1 MLLFGAIAVAG
12 LLTIWATV
20 EVWDWA
26 FNREDEVV
34 NSEPESQMTYYHD
47 NEVLET
53 PQVGIKYLIED
64 EDGIDADETVEA
76 VAEWIRNDDPNIISG
91 DWQAQVN
98 TLADT
103 GVIQIKGDASP
114 LLLES
119 YEDVELPYVDNN
131 GDLNWVNVDL
141 DFA

>member
-131 GDLNWVNVDL
+131 GDLKWVNVDL

>member
-12 LLTIWATV
+12 LLTLWAVV

-76 VAEWIRNDDPNIISG
+76 VAEWIRNDEPNIISG

-114 LLLES
+114 LLLDS

>member
-12 LLTIWATV
+12 LLTVWAVV

-64 EDGIDADETVEA
+64 EDGVDADETVEA
-76 VAEWIRNDDPNIISG
+76 VAEWIRNDEPNIISG

-114 LLLES
+114 LLLDS

>member
-12 LLTIWATV
+12 LLTVWAVV

-76 VAEWIRNDDPNIISG
+76 VAEWIRNDEPNIISG

-114 LLLES
+114 LLLDS

>member
-1 MLLFGAIAVAG
+1 MLLFGAIAGAG
-12 LLTIWATV
+12 LLTVWAVV

-76 VAEWIRNDDPNIISG
+76 VAEWIRNDEPNIISG

-114 LLLES
+114 LLLDS

>member
-12 LLTIWATV
+12 LLTVWAVV

-76 VAEWIRNDDPNIISG
+76 VAEWIRNDEPNIISG

-114 LLLES
+114 LLLDS

-131 GDLNWVNVDL
+131 GDLNLVNVDL

>member
-1 MLLFGAIAVAG
+1 MLLFGAVFAAS
-12 LLTIWATV
+12 LLTIWAVV
-20 EVWDWA
+20 EIWDWA
-26 FNREDEVV
+26 FNREDEVAEV
-34 NSEPESQMTYYHD
+34 EASMAYYAD
-47 NEVLET
+47 AEWLEE

-64 EDGIDADETVEA
+64 EEGVDAEETVEA

-103 GVIQIKGDASP
+103 AVVQINGDASP
-114 LLLES
+114 LLLDS
-119 YEDVELPYVDNN
+119 YDDVEMPYVDLD
-131 GDLNWVNVDL
+131 GDLKWVNVDL

>member
-12 LLTIWATV
+12 LLTIWAVV

>member
-1 MLLFGAIAVAG
+1 MLLFAAIAGAAI
-12 LLTIWATV
+12 LTVWAVV
-20 EVWDWA
+20 EAWDWV

-34 NSEPESQMTYYHD
+34 SNEPESQMTYYHD

>member
-12 LLTIWATV
+12 LLTIWAVV

-119 YEDVELPYVDNN
+119 YEDVEIPYVDNN

>member
-12 LLTIWATV
+12 LLTVWAVV

-91 DWQAQVN
+91 EWQAQVN

-103 GVIQIKGDASP
+103 GVVQIDGDASP
-114 LLLES
+114 LLLDS
-119 YEDVELPYVDNN
+119 YEDVEMPYVDLD
-131 GDLNWVNVDL
+131 GDLKWVNVDL

>member
-119 YEDVELPYVDNN
+119 YEDVEIPYVDNN